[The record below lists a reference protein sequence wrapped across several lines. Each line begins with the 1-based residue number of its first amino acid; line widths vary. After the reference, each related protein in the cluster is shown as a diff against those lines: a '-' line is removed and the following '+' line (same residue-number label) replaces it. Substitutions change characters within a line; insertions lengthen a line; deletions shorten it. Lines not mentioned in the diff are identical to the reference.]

1 MAAAVSR
8 RRINPFDPGTAQ
20 HTLFTHYRK
29 NKLEA
34 ERLEQEAWRCVTD
47 ARAARAKAEEY
58 AEALR
63 ALGHGDKMTPLKALP
78 DFSRGS

>member
-1 MAAAVSR
+1 MNR

-20 HTLFTHYRK
+20 HTLFAHYRK

-34 ERLEQEAWRCVTD
+34 ERLEQHAALIATD

-63 ALGHGDKMTPLKALP
+63 ALGHGDKVTPLKALP
-78 DFSRGS
+78 DYSGGKAQ

>member
-1 MAAAVSR
+1 MSR
-8 RRINPFDPGTAQ
+8 ARVNPFSPGTAQ
-20 HTLFTHYRK
+20 HTLFAHYRK

-34 ERLEQEAWRCVTD
+34 ERRDQEAALIATD

-63 ALGHGDKMTPLKALP
+63 ALGHGDKVTPLLAIP
-78 DFSRGS
+78 DFTGSKA